1 MPGTI
6 KLWKTGLESTAV
18 QKMTFQGI
26 GNLQAT
32 EGGGIKRMCK
42 PTKCIRKRE
51 EQKISPKKGY
61 EGKEINLHE

>member
-32 EGGGIKRMCK
+32 EGGKKKGSSSPQKS
-42 PTKCIRKRE
+42 IRKRE
-51 EQKISPKKGY
+51 EQNQSQ
-61 EGKEINLHE
+61 EGLLMQRN